1 MAGAEGGATVTPVMS
16 PRLVKARAGA
26 GRGRGGVCFMPRWP
40 AAATAGDQGPC
51 PACARQALG
60 AALSGLESSL
70 QSHLSGECYQGLLPG
85 LLASPTVP
93 SDPARETDRAS
104 FLKADLLVLTLPGS
118 LRVCRG
124 NTQSPLCN
132 LPHTSRMGGK
142 VGRLVGS
149 VPEAEIWLSC
159 SAQSDIKKKC
169 CGLPMYQIVIRS
181 TINR

>member
-1 MAGAEGGATVTPVMS
+1 MAGAEGGAAVTPVMS

-26 GRGRGGVCFMPRWP
+26 GRGRGGVCFMPEWP

-51 PACARQALG
+51 PACAQQALG
-60 AALSGLESSL
+60 AALSGLESSP

-93 SDPARETDRAS
+93 SRDRAS

-124 NTQSPLCN
+124 NTQSPPCN

-159 SAQSDIKKKC
+159 SAQSDIKKNAVGFLCIK
-169 CGLPMYQIVIRS
+169 L
-181 TINR
+181 